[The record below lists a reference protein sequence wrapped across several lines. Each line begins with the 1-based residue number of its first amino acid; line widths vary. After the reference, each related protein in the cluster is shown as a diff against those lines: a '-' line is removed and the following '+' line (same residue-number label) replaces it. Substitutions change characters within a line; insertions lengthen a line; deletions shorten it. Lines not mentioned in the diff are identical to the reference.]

1 MAVPTRLRHLDVSV
15 VLAVTATVLL
25 VAVVGTFPLGASRGG
40 VSPGGPFGLGLGLA
54 AVCVG
59 VAALLARRA

>member
-1 MAVPTRLRHLDVSV
+1 V